1 MDRYTACSAC
11 GGLGALGPLDPAP
24 SDSYACECSE
34 IDADEKG
41 EDRKNKKII
50 LTCGECD
57 GTNLNEGGTRCWDCT
72 ASEYQEEE
80 RW

>member
-1 MDRYTACSAC
+1 MDRYTPCSAC

-34 IDADEKG
+34 IDADEES

-50 LTCGECD
+50 LTCWECG
-57 GTNLNEGGTRCWDCT
+57 GTNLSDAGRCWDCT
-72 ASEYQEEE
+72 ASDYQEGE